1 MIEFT
6 AAQIAEA
13 LKGEVV
19 GNADVKLRDVAKIE
33 EGREGALS
41 FLANPKY
48 IPYIYTTKSSAV
60 LVNRDFKPEEPV
72 QTTLIY
78 VDNAYEAFASLLDMV
93 AEAVIPRKNGIEQP
107 SFIDKSATYGEG
119 LYLGAFAY
127 IGPNAKI
134 GKNVKI
140 YPQCYIGDNVKIGD
154 NCILFPG
161 VKIYYNCVLGNNVTL
176 HAGTSIGADGFGFAP
191 NTDNNYK
198 KIPQIGNV
206 IIEDY
211 VEIGANACVDRATMG
226 STIIHKGV
234 KLDNLVQVGHNV
246 QIGENTVM
254 SAQCGIAGSTKI
266 GRNCMCGGQVGFAPH
281 ITVAD
286 GTHIG
291 AQSGLNANI
300 TTEGTAIIGSPVQD
314 YKGWLR
320 SSVLFR
326 KFPDIVKRIDN
337 IEKQL
342 AQK

>member
-154 NCILFPG
+154 NCILYPG
-161 VKIYYNCVLGNNVTL
+161 VKIYYNCVIGNNVTL
-176 HAGTSIGADGFGFAP
+176 HAGISIGADGFGFAP
-191 NTDNNYK
+191 NADNNYK

-211 VEIGANACVDRATMG
+211 VEIGANTCVDRSTMG

-281 ITVAD
+281 ISVAD

-291 AQSGLNANI
+291 AQSGLNAPI
-300 TTEGTAIIGSPVQD
+300 TTEGTAIIGSPVQN
-314 YKGWLR
+314 YKDWLR

-326 KFPDIVKRIDN
+326 RLPEIAKRLDN
-337 IEKQL
+337 VEKQL

>member
-48 IPYIYTTKSSAV
+48 IHYIYTTKSSAV

-107 SFIDKSATYGEG
+107 SFIDPSATYGEG

-154 NCILFPG
+154 NCIIYPG

-176 HAGTSIGADGFGFAP
+176 HAGVSIGADGFGFAP
-191 NTDNNYK
+191 NADNNYK

-211 VEIGANACVDRATMG
+211 VEIGANTCVDRSTMG

-281 ITVAD
+281 ISVAD

-291 AQSGLNANI
+291 AQSGLNSTI
-300 TTEGTAIIGSPVQD
+300 KTEGTTIIGSPVQD
-314 YKGWLR
+314 YQGWLR
-320 SSVLFR
+320 SYVVFR
-326 KFPDIVKRIDN
+326 KLPEIAKRLDN
-337 IEKQL
+337 VEKQL
-342 AQK
+342 KA

>member
-1 MIEFT
+1 
-6 AAQIAEA
+6 
-13 LKGEVV
+13 
-19 GNADVKLRDVAKIE
+19 
-33 EGREGALS
+33 
-41 FLANPKY
+41 
-48 IPYIYTTKSSAV
+48 
-60 LVNRDFKPEEPV
+60 
-72 QTTLIY
+72 
-78 VDNAYEAFASLLDMV
+78 MV
-93 AEAVIPRKNGIEQP
+93 AEAVIPRKSGIEQP
-107 SFIDKSATYGEG
+107 SFIDPTAQCGEG

-127 IGPNAKI
+127 IGPKARI

-140 YPQCYIGDNVKIGD
+140 YPQCYIGDNVHIGD
-154 NCILFPG
+154 NCIIFPG
-161 VKIYYNCVLGNNVTL
+161 VKIYYNCVIGNNVTL
-176 HAGTSIGADGFGFAP
+176 HAGVSIGADGFGFAP

-198 KIPQIGNV
+198 QIPQIGNV

-226 STIIHKGV
+226 STIVHKGV

-300 TTEGTAIIGSPVQD
+300 KNENSTLFGSPVFD
-314 YKGWLR
+314 FKDWVR
-320 SSVLFR
+320 SYVIFR
-326 KFPDIVKRIDN
+326 KLPDIAKRLDKV
-337 IEKQL
+337 EKL
-342 AQK
+342 MAEK

>member
-1 MIEFT
+1 
-6 AAQIAEA
+6 
-13 LKGEVV
+13 
-19 GNADVKLRDVAKIE
+19 
-33 EGREGALS
+33 
-41 FLANPKY
+41 
-48 IPYIYTTKSSAV
+48 
-60 LVNRDFKPEEPV
+60 
-72 QTTLIY
+72 
-78 VDNAYEAFASLLDMV
+78 MV
-93 AEAVIPRKNGIEQP
+93 AETVIPRKNGIEQP
-107 SFIDKSATYGEG
+107 SFIDPSATYGEG

-154 NCILFPG
+154 NCIIYPG

-176 HAGTSIGADGFGFAP
+176 HAGISIGADGFGFAP
-191 NTDNNYK
+191 NADNNYK

-211 VEIGANACVDRATMG
+211 VEIGANTCVDRSTMG

-281 ITVAD
+281 ISIAD

-326 KFPDIVKRIDN
+326 KLPDIVKRLDN
-337 IEKQL
+337 VEKQL